1 MMKAVL
7 FKEFN
12 NPLIVASVPKPEP
25 RRGEAII
32 SVKASGICR
41 SDWHGWKGHDLDIKE
56 LPHVPG
62 HEFAGIVAETGSGVK
77 KWRPGDRIT
86 VPFVNACGN
95 CPECRSG
102 NQQLCDNQSQPG
114 FTHWGSF
121 AEFVRIQYADTNL
134 VRLPAELD
142 YVTAASLGCRF
153 STAYRALKY
162 QGKVKPGQW
171 VAIHGCGG
179 VGLSAIMVTRAL
191 GAKVIAVDINP
202 KALKLA
208 KTLGAEST
216 INGLINR
223 DVVAS
228 IRSITGR
235 GANVSIDSLGSL
247 ETCRNSIQCLRKGGR
262 HVQVGLMAGSDYQ
275 PSIPMEKVIANELH
289 IVGSHGFQ
297 AVHFSELFDLVISSE
312 IDLKMLVGKKIS
324 LDQVPL
330 ELENMDHFNSKGITI
345 IDQF

>member
-7 FKEFN
+7 YKEFN
-12 NPLIVASVPKPEP
+12 KPLTVSSVPKPEP
-25 RRGEAII
+25 DMGDAII

-41 SDWHGWKGHDLDIKE
+41 SDWHGWKGHDPDIKK

-62 HEFAGIVAETGSGVK
+62 HELAGIVAETGSGVK
-77 KWRPGDRIT
+77 NWKSGDRIT
-86 VPFVNACGN
+86 VPFVNACGS
-95 CPECRSG
+95 CPECVSG
-102 NQQLCDNQSQPG
+102 NQQICDNQSQPG

-121 AEFVRIQYADTNL
+121 AEFVRIRHADTNL
-134 VRLPAELD
+134 VRLPDEMD

-153 STAYRALKY
+153 STAYRALKS
-162 QGKVKPGQW
+162 QGKVERGQW

-179 VGLSAIMVTRAL
+179 IGLSAIMIARAL

-208 KTLGAEST
+208 ETLGADAT
-216 INGLINR
+216 LNGLADKN
-223 DVVAS
+223 VVEN

-235 GANVSIDSLGSL
+235 GVHASVDSFGSL

-262 HVQVGLMAGSDYQ
+262 HIQVGLMAGADYQ
-275 PSIPMEKVIANELH
+275 PSIPMEKVIAEELH

-297 AVHFSELFDLVISSE
+297 AAHFSELFDLVLSDK
-312 IDLKMLVGKKIS
+312 IDLKMLIGKKIS
-324 LDQVPL
+324 LEKVPS
-330 ELENMDHFNSKGITI
+330 ELENMDHFNSQGITI
-345 IDQF
+345 INRF